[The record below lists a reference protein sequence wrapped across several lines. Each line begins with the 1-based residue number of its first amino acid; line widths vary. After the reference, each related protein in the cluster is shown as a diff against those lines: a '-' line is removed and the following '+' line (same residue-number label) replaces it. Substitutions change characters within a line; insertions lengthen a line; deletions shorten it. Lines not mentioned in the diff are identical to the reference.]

1 MSNKSLSLKD
11 KNGVQLHEDCI
22 IFGSLPG
29 QSEKHFFNIGL
40 SPNDGSNEM
49 VSCTYGYVHNVKQ
62 SDLLDFIY
70 IGSVE
75 QYSYCLDCD

>member
-1 MSNKSLSLKD
+1 MENQKLNLTD
-11 KNGVQLHEDCI
+11 KNAVQLHENCI
-22 IFGSLPG
+22 IFGSLVG
-29 QSEKHFFNIGL
+29 QTEKHFFNIGL

-49 VSCTYGYVHNVKQ
+49 FSCTYGYVHNVKQ

-75 QYSYCLDCD
+75 QYSCCLECD